1 MIYDG
6 MYARKKERSASGKGH
21 NKGKEDK
28 RERREGGGYLALA
41 SADVNVQGVCL
52 VHLHGAVLMIFP
64 I

>member
-1 MIYDG
+1 M
-6 MYARKKERSASGKGH
+6 MVCMHERKRGAPRVKATTKERKIRG
-21 NKGKEDK
+21 
-28 RERREGGGYLALA
+28 REERGGGGGYLALA